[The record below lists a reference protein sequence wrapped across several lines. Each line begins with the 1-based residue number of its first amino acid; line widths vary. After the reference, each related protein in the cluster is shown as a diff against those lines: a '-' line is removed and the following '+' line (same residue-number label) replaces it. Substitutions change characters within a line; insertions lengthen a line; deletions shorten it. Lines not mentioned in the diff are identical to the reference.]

1 MKVLMVYPETPG
13 SFWSLKHVLRLVSK
27 RSAYPPLGL
36 LTVAAMLPREWE
48 IRLVDMNVDRLTH
61 DQIQWADYVMVS
73 GMIVHRAGI
82 HDIAE
87 RCRRHSKPLIAGGPL
102 VTTGHA
108 DFPDI
113 EHFVLGEAEDLIAEL
128 AKDMEIGEVKH
139 TYSSPVR
146 PDMTSV
152 PVPRWDLIDL
162 KHYLTM
168 PLQFSRGCP
177 FDCEFCDIVV
187 MYGHVPRVKTSEQLV
202 AELESLRQAGWKDMV
217 FIVDDN
223 FIGNKKAAKALLLQ
237 IIEWRER
244 TGTTMGFVT
253 EASVNVADDMEFCH
267 QMVQAGFKRLF
278 VGFETPSIES
288 LIECRK
294 MQNTRRDMVESVKR
308 LQSTGLEVMGGF
320 IVGFD
325 NDDASIFKRQF
336 EFIQHSGVVT
346 AMVGLLGALPG
357 TKLHKRLA
365 GEGRLLDDSALGDN
379 MDLSA
384 LNFEPKMDR
393 DVLVDGYR
401 SLVKSLY
408 APKTYYQRAR
418 TFLRHSRSRGPRMR
432 MSRGSME
439 GLVKSIWLLGVWHR
453 GRLAFWRF
461 SAMTLFRRPR
471 QFQVAMRLALIGL
484 HFRHVANSL

>member
-13 SFWSLKHVLRLVSK
+13 SFWSLNHILRLISK

-36 LTVAAMLPREWE
+36 LTVAAMLPREWD
-48 IRLVDMNVDRLTH
+48 IKLVDLNVDRLSNE
-61 DQIQWADYVMVS
+61 QIEWADYVMVS
-73 GMIVHRAGI
+73 GMIVHRASI
-82 HDIAE
+82 HSIVE
-87 RCRRHSKPLIAGGPL
+87 RCQRFETPVIAGGPL
-102 VTTGHA
+102 ITTGHI

-113 EHFVLGEAEDLIAEL
+113 QHFVLGEAENLIAEL
-128 AKDMEIGEVKH
+128 VADMNAGEVKH
-139 TYSSPVR
+139 IYSAAER
-146 PDMTSV
+146 PDITGV
-152 PVPRWDLIDL
+152 PLPRWDLIDMR
-162 KHYLTM
+162 HYLTM

-187 MYGHVPRVKTSEQLV
+187 MYGHNPRVKTAEQMI
-202 AELESLRQAGWKDMV
+202 AELDALHQCGWKDMV

-223 FIGNKKAAKALLLQ
+223 FIGNKKAAKALLPK

-244 TGTTMGFVT
+244 TGSMMGFVT
-253 EASVNVADDMEFCH
+253 EASVNLADDMEFCH
-267 QMVQAGFKRLF
+267 LMVKAGFKRVF

-294 MQNTRRDMVESVKR
+294 MQNTRRDLVATVKK
-308 LQSTGLEVMGGF
+308 LQSTGLEIMGGF

-325 NDDASIFKRQF
+325 SDDASIFKRQF

-365 GEGRLLDDSALGDN
+365 GEGRLLKDDALGDN

-393 DVLVDGYR
+393 NVLVDGYR
-401 SLVKSLY
+401 SLVKNLY
-408 APKTYYQRAR
+408 APNTYYQRAC
-418 TFLRHSRSRGPRMR
+418 TFLRHSRSVGPRTR
-432 MSRGSME
+432 LSRSSLE
-439 GLVKSIWLLGVWHR
+439 GMLKSIWLLGVWHR
-453 GRLAFWRF
+453 GRLAFWHF
-461 SAMTLFRRPR
+461 CATTLLRRPR
-471 QFQVAMRLALIGL
+471 QFQVSMRLALIGL
-484 HFRHVANSL
+484 HFRRIANSL

>member
-1 MKVLMVYPETPG
+1 MVYPESPG

-48 IRLVDMNVDRLTH
+48 IRLVDMNVERLT
-61 DQIQWADYVMVS
+61 DAQIEWADFVMVS

-82 HDIAE
+82 HEVAE
-87 RCRRHSKPLIAGGPL
+87 RCRQLSKPLIAGGPL

-108 DFPDI
+108 EFPDI
-113 EHFVLGEAEDLIAEL
+113 QHFVLGEAEDLIEEL
-128 AKDMEIGEVKH
+128 VEDMKSGQVKH
-139 TYSSPVR
+139 TYSSTVR
-146 PDMTSV
+146 PDITAV
-152 PVPRWDLIDL
+152 PPPRWDLLDL
-162 KHYLTM
+162 RHYLTM
-168 PLQFSRGCP
+168 PVQFSRGCP

-187 MYGHVPRVKTSEQLV
+187 MYGHLPRVKTSEQLI
-202 AELESLRQAGWKDMV
+202 AELESLRQAGWRDMV

-223 FIGNKKAAKALLLQ
+223 FIGNKRAAKALLPE

-244 TGTTMGFVT
+244 TGSTMGFVT
-253 EASVNVADDMEFCH
+253 EATVNLADDIGFCH
-267 QMVQAGFKRLF
+267 QMVQAGFKRVF
-278 VGFETPSIES
+278 VGFETPSVES
-288 LIECRK
+288 LTECRK
-294 MQNTRRDMVESVKR
+294 LQNTRRDLVESTKR

-320 IVGFD
+320 ILGFD
-325 NDDASIFKRQF
+325 NDDVGIFRRQF

-365 GEGRLLDDSALGDN
+365 REGRLIENGALGDN

-384 LNFEPKMDR
+384 LNFEPKMNR
-393 DVLVDGYR
+393 EILVDGYR

-418 TFLRHSRSRGPRMR
+418 TFLRHSRSLGPRMR
-432 MSRGSME
+432 MSRSTLEGMMKSM
-439 GLVKSIWLLGVWHR
+439 WLLGIWHR

-461 SAMTLFRRPR
+461 CATTLLRRPR
-471 QFQVAMRLALIGL
+471 QFQVAMRLALIGH
-484 HFRHVANSL
+484 HFRRVADSL